1 MTGTLSSWKFKLQ
14 TIANEYASEHRIYR
28 RPGQQIQTPSRHIEF
43 YKADRTKWKLTL
55 QDIDTT
61 PKELKTERDCSHR
74 QLFQNSSWLT
84 THLLISV
91 PRLLTH
97 ILVIPVP
104 LPGKPIS
111 LMICVPLT
119 WKPISLVICV
129 PLALKHISLV
139 ICVPPTWETHITRDT
154 TF

>member
-55 QDIDTT
+55 QDINTT
-61 PKELKTERDCSHR
+61 PKELKTERDCSNR
-74 QLFQNSSWLT
+74 QLFQNSSWLA
-84 THLLISV
+84 THVVISV

-97 ILVIPVP
+97 IT
-104 LPGKPIS
+104 S
-111 LMICVPLT
+111 DTC
-119 WKPISLVICV
+119 S
-129 PLALKHISLV
+129 
-139 ICVPPTWETHITRDT
+139 PTWETNITSDMCSPNLETHITSDMCSPSLET
-154 TF
+154 HITSDMCSPYLGNPYH

>member
-14 TIANEYASEHRIYR
+14 TIANECASEHRIYR

-55 QDIDTT
+55 QDINTT

-74 QLFQNSSWLT
+74 QLFQNSSWLA
-84 THLLISV
+84 THLVISV

-97 ILVIPVP
+97 ITSDTCSP
-104 LPGKPIS
+104 
-111 LMICVPLT
+111 T
-119 WKPISLVICV
+119 WETNITSDMCSPNLEPISLVICV